1 MAYPNWLQRQMLRW
15 ALPATREPSER
26 VLSVIMAAIRVRAL
40 GGGMA
45 TRSQAL
51 AAWQAGVDMW
61 LIELRHGIDPGV
73 VAAAAVV
80 KATPLPDPKE
90 PDDPTHPDEEEED
103 A

>member
-61 LIELRHGIDPGV
+61 LIELRHGVGAQ
-73 VAAAAVV
+73 VAVLRPASPA
-80 KATPLPDPKE
+80 PLLPDPQE